1 MQRLI
6 AFIEHNMHI
15 LLFIVLQG
23 MCGVLLFSLNP
34 YQQASFTH
42 SAAFMTDKSNELSST
57 VTGYFNLQEQNNL
70 LQAQV
75 ANQFKNDARSSLY
88 FMNDT
93 ITLRDTSRRKLYDV
107 VPAEVVFNTISKASN
122 VFIINKGA
130 KNGIQK
136 NMGVISSQGLAGIVI
151 QSNANY
157 SSVMSLL
164 HINMNVIPT
173 INNFEYYTGL
183 KWDNGHPQT
192 LKITG
197 LNKLEEIKVGDKV
210 YTGKSSLL
218 FPEGILIGEIS
229 QLETSPSSQYFTTH
243 VRTATN
249 FRNLDYV
256 YVIINK
262 DIDQLL
268 PLLPDND

>member
-42 SAAFMTDKSNELSST
+42 SAAFMTDKSNEFSST

-75 ANQFKNDARSSLY
+75 ATQFKNDARSSLY

-122 VFIINKGA
+122 VFIINKGT

-243 VRTATN
+243 VKTATN